1 MLYEFQSKSLMP
13 ISWNFYYIKNSN
25 STTEIFQMY
34 QRLIT
39 EVRQVKFQ
47 YFGKKGIS
55 NSLIY
60 LSVKRKKNALNFQ
73 EWGRVRMK
81 LPYSHNFFSE
91 NVTSDLKGAN
101 ATSFPLLE
109 NEKGMRGWR
118 RKGVF
123 NLCFCFCLFYFT
135 L

>member
-1 MLYEFQSKSLMP
+1 
-13 ISWNFYYIKNSN
+13 
-25 STTEIFQMY
+25 
-34 QRLIT
+34 
-39 EVRQVKFQ
+39 
-47 YFGKKGIS
+47 
-55 NSLIY
+55 
-60 LSVKRKKNALNFQ
+60 
-73 EWGRVRMK
+73 MK

-123 NLCFCFCLFYFT
+123 NSTYASVFVYFT
-135 L
+135 LLYNLPTNQLCTKIENLGRFQKVEIRRGWLFSMLLEQ

>member
-1 MLYEFQSKSLMP
+1 
-13 ISWNFYYIKNSN
+13 
-25 STTEIFQMY
+25 
-34 QRLIT
+34 
-39 EVRQVKFQ
+39 
-47 YFGKKGIS
+47 
-55 NSLIY
+55 
-60 LSVKRKKNALNFQ
+60 
-73 EWGRVRMK
+73 MK

-123 NLCFCFCLFYFT
+123 NLCFCFCLFYFIIYQQISYVQK
-135 L
+135 LRI